1 MKKLKGQAMKVD
13 EYIELLRSNYFDRYL
28 REGGSAFRLIL
39 TDSQRTTQ
47 GFESTLRAKCEK
59 DGAAVILLRSSQVK
73 LHLIDQLYF
82 GLARSI
88 DWQSEILKFLD
99 SHVLVGGGYKTR
111 SGKIDVGPEPDKKDE
126 VIAAIRK
133 TVSSDHSYCAEFRIA
148 LTHLCLS
155 CLTVRGQSMSMHGEV
170 VQQWLR
176 GELSSITPLKS
187 ALIFRKIQR
196 STARHMLYSTVQFL
210 RRSGYPYVMLLLDLD
225 RYLDAVSVRS
235 RTIGLYYTL
244 NATMELYELLRQA
257 IDDLEKLDG
266 TMVIAMAPHTIVI
279 DERRGLERYQ
289 ALKMRL
295 WNDFRVKNS
304 QNPLSPMIRL

>member
-1 MKKLKGQAMKVD
+1 
-13 EYIELLRSNYFDRYL
+13 
-28 REGGSAFRLIL
+28 
-39 TDSQRTTQ
+39 
-47 GFESTLRAKCEK
+47 
-59 DGAAVILLRSSQVK
+59 
-73 LHLIDQLYF
+73 
-82 GLARSI
+82 
-88 DWQSEILKFLD
+88 
-99 SHVLVGGGYKTR
+99 
-111 SGKIDVGPEPDKKDE
+111 
-126 VIAAIRK
+126 
-133 TVSSDHSYCAEFRIA
+133 
-148 LTHLCLS
+148 
-155 CLTVRGQSMSMHGEV
+155 MSMHGEV

-235 RTIGLYYTL
+235 RTIGLYYTF